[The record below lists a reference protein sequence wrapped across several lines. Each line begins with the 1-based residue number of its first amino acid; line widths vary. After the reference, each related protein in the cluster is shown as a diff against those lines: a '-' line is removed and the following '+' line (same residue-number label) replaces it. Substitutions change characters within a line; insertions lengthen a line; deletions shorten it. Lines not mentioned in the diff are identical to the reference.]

1 MVISDLKWIEMQI
14 ERARSMSPGKFT
26 HDKTRPNCFLK
37 LVLAACPISVQKK
50 YLLYSLDT
58 PFHLF
63 FIASVNIKFNTL

>member
-1 MVISDLKWIEMQI
+1 
-14 ERARSMSPGKFT
+14 MSPGKFT
-26 HDKTRPNCFLK
+26 NDKTRPNCFLK